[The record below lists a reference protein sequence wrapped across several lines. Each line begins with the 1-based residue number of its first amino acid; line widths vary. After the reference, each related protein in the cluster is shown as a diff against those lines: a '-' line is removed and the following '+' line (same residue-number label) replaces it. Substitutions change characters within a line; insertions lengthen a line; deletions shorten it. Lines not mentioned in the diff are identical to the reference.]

1 MSNFPPLGTP
11 QEVIG
16 KGPRKKIDTQ
26 QQRELEASQPQTV
39 ETEVR
44 LLKTKQVQARPRGL
58 SQRCWERCSS
68 GRRKVWR
75 AEVRSTGIGGS
86 AETEVKSTGTC
97 GSAETE
103 VRSTGTGGSAGTEV
117 RSTGIGLTCPPR
129 PQGTRLISE
138 ASPSAWQTVCGS
150 SSKTSLTC
158 LRRNGATGVP
168 AGIPG

>member
-1 MSNFPPLGTP
+1 MSNFPPLRTP

-16 KGPRKKIDTQ
+16 KGPRKKINTQ

-44 LLKTKQVQARPRGL
+44 LLKTKQVQARARGF

-86 AETEVKSTGTC
+86 AETEV
-97 GSAETE
+97 
-103 VRSTGTGGSAGTEV
+103 RSTGTGGSAGTEV

-129 PQGTRLISE
+129 PPRNAPHRRSQHVRQANRLWFLLQDGADLLEKKWGNRCTRWYPRVKPFKE
-138 ASPSAWQTVCGS
+138 
-150 SSKTSLTC
+150 
-158 LRRNGATGVP
+158 
-168 AGIPG
+168 